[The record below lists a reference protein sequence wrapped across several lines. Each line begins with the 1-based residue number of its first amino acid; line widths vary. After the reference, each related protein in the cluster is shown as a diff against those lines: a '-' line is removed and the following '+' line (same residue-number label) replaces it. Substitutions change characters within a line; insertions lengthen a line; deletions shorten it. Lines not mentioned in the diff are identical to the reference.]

1 MLTALKLCGRTEAST
16 AAIFKIISTSYR
28 RSNLDLF
35 GNPVDIGIVNRVCGA
50 ELFLGRALMR
60 SDWPTEISDRSGP
73 QSVLKLVVPNN
84 VSGGASFEDWLK
96 EELKLLSSLMIH
108 KTTDNELSYAWAAHI
123 KECPDWLTSGSPGMV
138 QVFTAEGERVRASNK
153 RIVVESMS
161 SATLNTLRN
170 LTPMLLATGS
180 EKWENGKSRS
190 KYGCDFISYFI
201 ISHALRHIEGKLDE
215 TENCDYGLTTWDQLR
230 CILDK
235 ADYSKEKRDNFM
247 MVFKNFNRQHSL
259 ATQAMIW
266 QCISESVASRGSFPN
281 IQESLK
287 WVEEANKK
295 QWFYIP
301 AAGEKVR
308 EYLTIQNEPLVIKM
322 PKPNGMHEVNQG
334 LFSGVKST
342 NFSNT
347 ILNIAYGKL
356 SFKLVIENLPV
367 PPGLPYSKT

>member
-1 MLTALKLCGRTEAST
+1 
-16 AAIFKIISTSYR
+16 
-28 RSNLDLF
+28 
-35 GNPVDIGIVNRVCGA
+35 
-50 ELFLGRALMR
+50 
-60 SDWPTEISDRSGP
+60 
-73 QSVLKLVVPNN
+73 
-84 VSGGASFEDWLK
+84 
-96 EELKLLSSLMIH
+96 
-108 KTTDNELSYAWAAHI
+108 
-123 KECPDWLTSGSPGMV
+123 
-138 QVFTAEGERVRASNK
+138 
-153 RIVVESMS
+153 
-161 SATLNTLRN
+161 
-170 LTPMLLATGS
+170 
-180 EKWENGKSRS
+180 
-190 KYGCDFISYFI
+190 
-201 ISHALRHIEGKLDE
+201 
-215 TENCDYGLTTWDQLR
+215 
-230 CILDK
+230 
-235 ADYSKEKRDNFM
+235 M

-356 SFKLVIENLPV
+356 SFKLLIENLPV